1 MMPRASAHRIR
12 PLLQSCNT
20 ARDHIKPRW
29 FGIIATFKRSGD
41 YVIPWL
47 IPMWIFLGMTYA
59 VDAENF
65 RGCHILSNWSWKLS
79 QILAAL
85 ARCKHAEFYS
95 RCGCHPSGQSSTTNM
110 DVGQKDEFL
119 LSHRGGK
126 FGSF

>member
-20 ARDHIKPRW
+20 ARDHIKSRW

-85 ARCKHAEFYS
+85 ATRGILFARRLPPVGTEFHDEH
-95 RCGCHPSGQSSTTNM
+95 GCWAKRR
-110 DVGQKDEFL
+110 VFA
-119 LSHRGGK
+119 
-126 FGSF
+126 